1 MTILLDTNAYSALLR
16 GHDEV
21 ADRVRRAER
30 VVFSTVVAGEL
41 LLGFRLGTRLKK
53 NMAELDAFLEN
64 PYVSLVPVTLTT
76 ADRFARIAAALRAT
90 GRPIPTNDIWIAAHA
105 MEAGAELLS
114 FDAHF
119 GAIDGLA
126 WVALSRA

>member
-1 MTILLDTNAYSALLR
+1 MRILLDTNAYSALLR

-21 ADRVRRAER
+21 ADRVRRAEQ

-41 LLGFRLGTRLKK
+41 LLGFRLGSRLKK

-76 ADRFARIAAALRAT
+76 ADRFARIAAALRAK

-119 GAIDGLA
+119 EAIDGLA
-126 WVALSRA
+126 WVALSPA